1 MATKKK
7 KILLIAGHG
16 KNHDGSYDPG
26 ACSKWGQEA
35 TYTRRWVKK
44 LKTALGKKVSVTLYD
59 VNKNCYSESC
69 AGNVPDYYHRGL

>member
-35 TYTRRWVKK
+35 TYTRQWVK
-44 LKTALGKKVSVTLYD
+44 S
-59 VNKNCYSESC
+59 
-69 AGNVPDYYHRGL
+69 